1 MRHLEDKLK
10 KGVHLKRYRVRPNQK
25 VDLEKWNPADTSGFD
40 GNEQDA
46 LKLSKKLTEKL
57 ESLQELVY
65 AEHKHSVL
73 IVLQALDTGGKDGAI
88 RLVFKGVN
96 PQSVRVASFKVP
108 TQNEQDHGFLWRV
121 YEQIPGKGEIV
132 IFNRSQYEAVL
143 IERVHKLV
151 PPEVW
156 KERYKDI
163 NDFER
168 SLSESGTMIMKFF
181 LHISKDEQKR
191 RLQDRLKDPKKR
203 WKFSVNDL
211 HEREFWADYT
221 KAYEEA
227 LEETSTD
234 YAPWYIVPANNNWFR
249 DLVISSVIVRTLQK
263 AHMRYPARP
272 PDLPS
277 GKSLKSI
284 VIR

>member
-1 MRHLEDKLK
+1 MKN
-10 KGVHLKRYRVRPNQK
+10 GVHLKRYRVRPKQK
-25 VDLEKWNPADTSGFD
+25 VDLERWNPADTSGFD
-40 GNEQDA
+40 GNEQDG

-65 AEHKHSVL
+65 AEHKNSVL

-108 TQNEQDHGFLWRV
+108 TPNEQDHGFLWRV
-121 YEQIPGKGEIV
+121 DEQVPGKGEIV
-132 IFNRSQYEAVL
+132 IFNRSHYEAVL

-168 SLSESGTMIMKFF
+168 SLSESGTIIMKFF
-181 LHISKDEQKR
+181 LHISKDEQKK
-191 RLQDRLKDPKKR
+191 RLQDRLKDPTKR

-211 HEREFWADYT
+211 QEREFWADYI

-249 DLVISSVIVRTLQK
+249 DLIISSVIVRTLQK
-263 AHMRYPARP
+263 AHMGYPARP
-272 PDLPS
+272 KDLPP

-284 VIR
+284 VIK